1 MECPSI
7 INLKFND
14 RDVEALEAIRK
25 IERNGSMLEKVVPV
39 GVMAK
44 IFLGNNSAQASYN
57 IASTDWV
64 LFTQSMNS
72 IRPMVRRRVSDIAK
86 LQRLRHN
93 LSPKQ
98 RQFWE
103 AVDKGCRGRW

>member
-7 INLKFND
+7 VDLQLSEKD
-14 RDVEALEAIRK
+14 LEALEAIRK
-25 IERNGSMLEKVVPV
+25 VERNGDWLEKALPV
-39 GVMAK
+39 GVLAT
-44 IFLGNNSAQASYN
+44 IFLGNRAPEVSFN

-72 IRPMVRRRVSDIAK
+72 ISPIVRRRVSDIAK
-86 LQRLRHN
+86 MQRLRQG
-93 LSPKQ
+93 LTYQQ

-103 AVDKGCRGRW
+103 AVDNGCRGR

>member
-7 INLKFND
+7 VNIRFSEKDL
-14 RDVEALEAIRK
+14 EALEAIRRA
-25 IERNGSMLEKVVPV
+25 ERNGEWLQKTLPV
-39 GVMAK
+39 GVMAT
-44 IFLGNNSAQASYN
+44 IFLGNKAPEASFN

-72 IRPMVRRRVSDIAK
+72 IGPMVRRRVGDIAK
-86 LQRLRHN
+86 MQRLRQA
-93 LSPKQ
+93 LTYQQ

-103 AVDKGCRGRW
+103 AVDNGCRGR